1 VHVFS
6 STRPVDAKDIS
17 MGIVECNKEKLVMQK
32 QKVSQVAPVT
42 LTVTYLAPVHHYPIP
57 VNPSSS

>member
-1 VHVFS
+1 
-6 STRPVDAKDIS
+6 

-42 LTVTYLAPVHHYPIP
+42 LIAMYLAPVHHYPVP
-57 VNPSSS
+57 VNPSLS